1 MNTKMAK
8 GCKER
13 CEEANRSEAVD
24 VLTTFWQIGKVLPN
38 RFSLIAKLE
47 NKRYYFKKNLK
58 TSSLK

>member
-38 RFSLIAKLE
+38 SLNRFSLIAKLGI
-47 NKRYYFKKNLK
+47 KRYYFK
-58 TSSLK
+58 

>member
-38 RFSLIAKLE
+38 RFSLIASPTKTFSLIRKLSI
-47 NKRYYFKKNLK
+47 YW
-58 TSSLK
+58 